1 MTAGT
6 GYALGA
12 LFAFGLGDFIYKQSM
27 RAGIRPPY
35 FLAGLAW
42 VFNPVIIVYA
52 LSTGT
57 LVIAPAALWGCLA
70 GLAIFIGQQQFLK
83 SLGIGSVSITTPIFR
98 LNFIVTVILAIT
110 ILHESLTPLKIVAFA
125 LALAATWLLVAGF
138 DRGSRPVG
146 AAYFMHLATATL
158 TMGAGSFLQKLGL
171 RDGASPETM
180 LVAQALVFGCLATA
194 YLRSTEG
201 TLKIPAAA
209 WRHSL
214 PAALLA
220 VSAFLLMLHGL
231 SIGPASVLVPIAQM
245 GFVITS
251 VLGIIL
257 LREPLTLRLAIGL
270 LVAMLALLALA
281 MSNGRASGAISLA
294 HDPFRLNQIMR

>member
-1 MTAGT
+1 MIAGT

-12 LFAFGLGDFIYKQSM
+12 LLTFGLGDFIYKQSI

-42 VFNPVIIVYA
+42 TFNPAVIVYA
-52 LSTGT
+52 FLTGT
-57 LVIAPAALWGCLA
+57 LAITPAALWGCLA
-70 GLAIFIGQQQFLK
+70 GLAIFTGQQQFLK
-83 SLGIGSVSITTPIFR
+83 SLGMGSVSITTPIFR
-98 LNFIVTVILAIT
+98 LNFIVTVILAVT

-138 DRGSRPVG
+138 GRSSRPV
-146 AAYFMHLATATL
+146 ATAYFMHLATATL
-158 TMGAGSFLQKLGL
+158 AMGAGSFFQKLGL

-194 YLRSTEG
+194 YLWTMEG
-201 TLKIPAAA
+201 TLKISAAA

-214 PAALLA
+214 PAAVLA
-220 VSAFLLMLHGL
+220 VSAFLLLLHGL
-231 SIGPASVLVPIAQM
+231 SIGPASILVPIAQM

-251 VLGIIL
+251 ILGIIV

-270 LVAMLALLALA
+270 LAAVLALLVLA
-281 MSNGRASGAISLA
+281 I
-294 HDPFRLNQIMR
+294 